1 MWGIKSVSKKNRRS
15 ARSVNLSSNITK
27 NLMIVGLVSLL
38 LSCFALSIIFWSL
51 MSGQLGDDM
60 ESYIDILKID
70 CNRMEDY
77 AELDEYKSDDYRITV
92 IDSSGKVL
100 YENDSELNKSE
111 MKDHSDRPEYIGA
124 RENGVGIS
132 SRYSNETGKFMYYYA
147 VKLENG
153 DVLRGSKDMYG
164 VMSMF
169 NKIFPAIIVI
179 GAAIILIC
187 FLLARRMSTHITKPI
202 VNMAKNTEKIAYD
215 ELAPFSTT
223 IVKQREQI
231 WKKNEELLAETQKI
245 KTITANME
253 EGLIFIDTDGRVIMH
268 NESAQKSVHTKR
280 GEQLNSSD
288 LAAAEK
294 EKFEE
299 CIDRAQCGKNAIC
312 ELDADERNLQITAN
326 PVFVNGAQTGVV
338 CFIVDITHHKSV
350 EKMKQEFTANVSH
363 ELKTPLTSISGYAEM
378 IESGIVKD
386 EDIKRF
392 SARIHK
398 EAKRLVA
405 LIGDIIKLS
414 RLEEQADEKDRFT
427 TVNLNEILVDCVDS
441 LDMSAKK
448 HNVKMLLVSDKEG
461 CKINGERE
469 MIYELVYNLC
479 DNAIRYN
486 RPNGQV
492 TIGARRTGNKVEL
505 NIEDTGI
512 GIPPEH
518 ISRIFERFYR
528 VDKSRSKQTGGT
540 GLGLAIVKHI
550 AEQHEAKIDIK
561 SKQDKGTRVTVL
573 FIAAADNS

>member
-1 MWGIKSVSKKNRRS
+1 MNKKKKRS
-15 ARSVNLSSNITK
+15 ARSLNLSSNITK

-51 MSGQLGDDM
+51 MSGQLGDDVK
-60 ESYIDILKID
+60 SYINILEID
-70 CNRMEDY
+70 CNAMTDY
-77 AELDEYKSDDYRITV
+77 SELDAYKSDDYRITV

-100 YENDSELNKSE
+100 YESSPELSKNE
-111 MKDHSDRPEYIGA
+111 MNNHSDRPEYIDA
-124 RENGVGIS
+124 CENGVGVS
-132 SRYSNETGKFMYYYA
+132 SRYSNETGNFMYYYA

-153 DVLRGSKDMYG
+153 NVLRVSKDMYS

-169 NKIFPAIIVI
+169 NKIFPAILVI

-187 FLLARRMSTHITKPI
+187 FLLARRMSTHITEPI
-202 VNMAKNTEKIAYD
+202 VNMAKNTENIAYD
-215 ELAPFSTT
+215 ELAPLSTT

-245 KTITANME
+245 KTITANMQ
-253 EGLIFIDTDGRVIMH
+253 EGLIFIDADGRVIMH
-268 NESAQKSVHTKR
+268 NESAQKFVHTKR
-280 GEQLNSSD
+280 GEEMNPAD
-288 LAAAEK
+288 LEASER

-299 CIDRAQCGKNAIC
+299 CVDSAQHGKNAIC
-312 ELDADERNLQITAN
+312 ELEVDEKNLQITAN
-326 PVFVNGAQTGVV
+326 PVLVNGAQTGVV

-350 EKMKQEFTANVSH
+350 ERMKQEFTANVSH

-427 TVNLNEILVDCVDS
+427 TINLNEILSDCIDS
-441 LDMSAKK
+441 LEMSAKGHK
-448 HNVKMLLVSDKEG
+448 VEMRLVPNEDD
-461 CKINGERE
+461 CKISGERE

-486 RPNGQV
+486 KPGGEV
-492 TIGARRTGNKVEL
+492 TLGAKRIGDIVEL
-505 NIEDTGI
+505 SIEDTGI
-512 GIPPEH
+512 GIPSEH
-518 ISRIFERFYR
+518 ISRVFERFYR

-550 AEQHEAKIDIK
+550 AEQHDAKIDIK
-561 SKQDKGTRVTVL
+561 SEQDKGTKITVL
-573 FIAAADNS
+573 FNAAADNS